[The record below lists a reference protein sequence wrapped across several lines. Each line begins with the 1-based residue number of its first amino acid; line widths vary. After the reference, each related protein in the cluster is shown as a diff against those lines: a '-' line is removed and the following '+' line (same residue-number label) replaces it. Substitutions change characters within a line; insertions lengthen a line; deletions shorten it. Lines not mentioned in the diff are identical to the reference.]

1 VSSGSAWAAARRCS
15 KSSSTARTLRSVLSA
30 DIGHFDDADP
40 EVHPSAWKLAEHL
53 RGVIRA
59 ATSIPSGYALNSALP
74 CRLRP
79 GRRPCRGW
87 IKVVRQDVP
96 PHIYWDCSA
105 CDDSGVIHGWE
116 ASPYDLR
123 PPRPLHEQALI
134 VIDVTAEEHAELRRL
149 QLLDADSERLVWG
162 TYRENDRLVL
172 FGTADDVD
180 NLVGYVA
187 FESNHLTDRR
197 RQRRLDAVLRKL
209 EAALRTFA

>member
-1 VSSGSAWAAARRCS
+1 M
-15 KSSSTARTLRSVLSA
+15 LSA

-59 ATSIPSGYALNSALP
+59 ATSIPAGDELNSALP
-74 CRLRP
+74 CRRRP
-79 GRRPCRGW
+79 GRRPCPGW
-87 IKVVRQDVP
+87 IKVQRQDVP
-96 PHIYWDCSA
+96 PHIFWDCSA
-105 CDDSGVIHGWE
+105 CDDSGVIQGWE

-123 PPRPLHEQALI
+123 PPRSLHEQALI

-149 QLLDADSERLVWG
+149 QLLDADSERLVWSA
-162 TYRENDRLVL
+162 YRENDQLVL
-172 FGTADDVD
+172 FGIVDDVD
-180 NLVGYVA
+180 NLAGYVA

-197 RQRRLDAVLRKL
+197 RQRRLDVVLHKL